1 MEVEPTDDSFL
12 ESMDDDDDDDHDD
25 EFYETESNG
34 DSTCSSEE

>member
-12 ESMDDDDDDDHDD
+12 ESMDDDDD
-25 EFYETESNG
+25 ESYEAESNG